1 MRGEEAKAAAARAW
15 RSDKKLYLALGAVGA
30 FLLALRLVMRS
41 RAASDFIVHKI
52 VQPYHRAVGWLCGFV
67 PFSVAELC
75 WAVLVLF
82 CIWYVGRT
90 VWLLAR
96 GRGRRLAVLWRRAL
110 GGVLVALSVY
120 TGFTLLWGLT
130 YYAETFEEQAGV
142 TARPVTVDELE
153 ATTRLFMEKL
163 NAAAPLA
170 PHGAPG
176 VLSGDTQA
184 IFDAS
189 GTLYDALEQQYPFL
203 SVSAVSPKPMLFSR
217 VLSALNFTGFFF
229 PFTGEANLNVDS
241 PECLLPATIAHEL
254 AHVRGVAPE
263 QTANFVAILACDT
276 SGDPL
281 YAYSGYLLGY
291 GISTSPTRCTV
302 RLMKNGWRSRSR
314 YARRRTRIFSQTTP
328 IGSSSSLRCPRRQ
341 TALIRGF
348 CKATTRSSAPK
359 ATARWWTCW
368 WPITAVCKSLPPA
381 VDSFC
386 GGCYDS
392 KHTDGMYERGGR
404 HGAQQI
410 PGGDR
415 GAYFR
420 CVAEAVFGKGI

>member
-1 MRGEEAKAAAARAW
+1 MRGGEAKAAAARAW

-153 ATTRLFMEKL
+153 ATTRLFMEIRML
-163 NAAAPLA
+163 SSTQIQHIVRRIGAAVPVFVCFRRQPQAHAVFP
-170 PHGAPG
+170 GAER
-176 VLSGDTQA
+176 A
-184 IFDAS
+184 EF
-189 GTLYDALEQQYPFL
+189 YRFFL
-203 SVSAVSPKPMLFSR
+203 PVHR
-217 VLSALNFTGFFF
+217 G
-229 PFTGEANLNVDS
+229 GEF
-241 PECLLPATIAHEL
+241 ECRFARMPA
-254 AHVRGVAPE
+254 
-263 QTANFVAILACDT
+263 ACDHC
-276 SGDPL
+276 
-281 YAYSGYLLGY
+281 A
-291 GISTSPTRCTV
+291 
-302 RLMKNGWRSRSR
+302 
-314 YARRRTRIFSQTTP
+314 
-328 IGSSSSLRCPRRQ
+328 
-341 TALIRGF
+341 
-348 CKATTRSSAPK
+348 
-359 ATARWWTCW
+359 
-368 WPITAVCKSLPPA
+368 
-381 VDSFC
+381 
-386 GGCYDS
+386 
-392 KHTDGMYERGGR
+392 
-404 HGAQQI
+404 
-410 PGGDR
+410 
-415 GAYFR
+415 
-420 CVAEAVFGKGI
+420 

>member
-1 MRGEEAKAAAARAW
+1 MRLSISWGADGCGEKKAKAAAARAW

-41 RAASDFIVHKI
+41 RAASDFIVDKI

-75 WAVLVLF
+75 WAVPVLF

-90 VWLLAR
+90 VWRLAR
-96 GRGRRLAVLWRRAL
+96 GRGRRLAAAPWRRAL
-110 GGVLVALSVY
+110 GRRAGGTERLH
-120 TGFTLLWGLT
+120 GP
-130 YYAETFEEQAGV
+130 YAAAGPYLITRKRLKNRQGA

-153 ATTRLFMEKL
+153 ATTTPVYGKAECG
-163 NAAAPLA
+163 
-170 PHGAPG
+170 GAVG
-176 VLSGDTQA
+176 ASRRAGRALQAIRQA

-189 GTLYDALEQQYPFL
+189 GTLYDALEQQYPFS

-217 VLSALNFTGFFF
+217 MLSALNFTGFFF
-229 PFTGEANLNVDS
+229 PFTGEAEFECDDS

-291 GISTSPTRCTV
+291 IHLSNALYGASYEKWLEIAQQVC
-302 RLMKNGWRSRSR
+302 
-314 YARRRTRIFSQTTP
+314 
-328 IGSSSSLRCPRRQ
+328 Q
-341 TALIRGF
+341 TANEDILANNAYWQQFESPVSKAADSAYSGF
-348 CKATTRSSAPK
+348 LQSYDQELGSKSYG
-359 ATARWWTCW
+359 
-368 WPITAVCKSLPPA
+368 AV
-381 VDSFC
+381 VDLLVAYY
-386 GGCYDS
+386 GG
-392 KHTDGMYERGGR
+392 M
-404 HGAQQI
+404 
-410 PGGDR
+410 
-415 GAYFR
+415 
-420 CVAEAVFGKGI
+420 

>member
-90 VWLLAR
+90 VWRLAR

-170 PHGAPG
+170 PHAAPG

-217 VLSALNFTGFFF
+217 MLSALNFTGFFF

-241 PECLLPATIAHEL
+241 PECLLPATIAQL
-254 AHVRGVAPE
+254 AHVRASHLNRRP
-263 QTANFVAILACDT
+263 ILCHPRVRHQRRPAVCVF
-276 SGDPL
+276 G
-281 YAYSGYLLGY
+281 LLL

-302 RLMKNGWRSRSR
+302 RLMKMAGDRAAGMPDGERGYLANNAHWQQFESPVSKAADSAYSGFLQS
-314 YARRRTRIFSQTTP
+314 YDQEL
-328 IGSSSSLRCPRRQ
+328 GS
-341 TALIRGF
+341 
-348 CKATTRSSAPK
+348 K

-368 WPITAVCKSLPPA
+368 WPITAV
-381 VDSFC
+381 
-386 GGCYDS
+386 
-392 KHTDGMYERGGR
+392 
-404 HGAQQI
+404 
-410 PGGDR
+410 
-415 GAYFR
+415 
-420 CVAEAVFGKGI
+420 

>member
-1 MRGEEAKAAAARAW
+1 MNPLNQTEEKREAVPNGVSRVGIA
-15 RSDKKLYLALGAVGA
+15 ALGVLLQVLWIVWAALKLTRYYAWVQLAISVLA

-170 PHGAPG
+170 PHAAPG

-291 GISTSPTRCTV
+291 IHLSNALYGASYEKWLEIAQQVC
-302 RLMKNGWRSRSR
+302 
-314 YARRRTRIFSQTTP
+314 
-328 IGSSSSLRCPRRQ
+328 Q
-341 TALIRGF
+341 TANEDILANNAYWQQFESPVSKAADSAYSGF
-348 CKATTRSSAPK
+348 LQSYDQELGSKSYG
-359 ATARWWTCW
+359 
-368 WPITAVCKSLPPA
+368 AV
-381 VDSFC
+381 VDLLVAYY
-386 GGCYDS
+386 GG
-392 KHTDGMYERGGR
+392 M
-404 HGAQQI
+404 
-410 PGGDR
+410 
-415 GAYFR
+415 
-420 CVAEAVFGKGI
+420 

>member
-170 PHGAPG
+170 PHAAPG

-291 GISTSPTRCTV
+291 IHLS
-302 RLMKNGWRSRSR
+302 N
-314 YARRRTRIFSQTTP
+314 
-328 IGSSSSLRCPRRQ
+328 
-341 TALIRGF
+341 ALYG
-348 CKATTRSSAPK
+348 AS
-359 ATARWWTCW
+359 
-368 WPITAVCKSLPPA
+368 
-381 VDSFC
+381 
-386 GGCYDS
+386 
-392 KHTDGMYERGGR
+392 YEKWLEI
-404 HGAQQI
+404 AQQVCQAANEDI
-410 PGGDR
+410 LANNAYWQQFESPVSKAADSAYSGFLQSYDQELGSKSYGAVVDLLVAYYGGM
-415 GAYFR
+415 
-420 CVAEAVFGKGI
+420 